1 MINSLLN
8 LCIREYGSYPLLQSG
23 FIRYP
28 PRLQL
33 GGYCSD
39 LLCTFVSEKITML
52 IAICIL
58 QLQSHQMSQ
67 GTTPLLVLKESV
79 LSLKMGYR
87 ILTNTGMG
95 PYIQQQ
101 GLCTAFTVASLG
113 DLGGFSPCIG
123 RALGETR
130 ARKLLI
136 HGTGKCVRALR
147 WQYPYFGL
155 KVKGHRYGFSHQI
168 PYGHIKH
175 IVINHNDTKAR
186 H

>member
-1 MINSLLN
+1 MDKVDAGIFSLQ
-8 LCIREYGSYPLLQSG
+8 YSYSCYHHV
-23 FIRYP
+23 FIS
-28 PRLQL
+28 
-33 GGYCSD
+33 CSV
-39 LLCTFVSEKITML
+39 CTKHLKAITDKFVSETSYTSCHHL
-52 IAICIL
+52 HSSNT
-58 QLQSHQMSQ
+58 QSHQMSP
-67 GTTPLLVLKESV
+67 GTTPLPVLKELV

-123 RALGETR
+123 RALGEIR
-130 ARKLLI
+130 ARKPLI

-155 KVKGHRYGFSHQI
+155 RLR
-168 PYGHIKH
+168 
-175 IVINHNDTKAR
+175 VIDMGLATKYLIMVI
-186 H
+186 